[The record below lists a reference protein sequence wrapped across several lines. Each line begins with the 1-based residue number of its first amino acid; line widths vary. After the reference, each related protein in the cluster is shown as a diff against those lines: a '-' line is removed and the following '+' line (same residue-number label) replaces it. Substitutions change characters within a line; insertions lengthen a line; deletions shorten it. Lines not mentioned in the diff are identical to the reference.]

1 MGEGHGPPAAGGRRQ
16 ARLNH
21 DDPGEDAMRRLWS
34 AFAAAALLL
43 AAADGARA
51 QETVDGGG
59 GWRAG
64 RFDLGVYAGGTLSSR
79 WFESHT
85 VTLDGTPT
93 GSRNDDGE
101 SYSPGFAPAFGA
113 FATYWLS
120 PSVGVRAHGNYTPM
134 RLPFTGDGLF
144 GTGATDRHRYGMNT
158 WFYDLDLMLRPFAM
172 RGGMLQ
178 SMYLWVGGGGYTVDL
193 AGEDVAACEGSLNAL
208 GACLSFD
215 PKQATVGQG
224 TAGVGLDLFSVGP
237 LQLFTELG
245 VHVYDSPVH
254 VGDDWF
260 APVVGLRGSS
270 VRIADDA
277 TAVTGRL
284 VLGLKMVFG
293 RFIAAPVPPP
303 PPALLPPPPPREV
316 VPPPPPA
323 PVVERTMVSMCVV
336 QDGQLT
342 TIQVAEGEAPPAGE
356 GYAGSTAWF
365 VNNEPV
371 TFMGRRYIKY
381 GLPRVLGTT
390 DVHGVGTVQ
399 GVSVF
404 AEHAANTEH
413 PEVIYVPVRPGC
425 EFQPYQY
432 ETKAAGVRG

>member
-1 MGEGHGPPAAGGRRQ
+1 
-16 ARLNH
+16 
-21 DDPGEDAMRRLWS
+21 MRRLWS

-43 AAADGARA
+43 AAADGAKA
-51 QETVDGGG
+51 QETMDGGG

-64 RFDLGVYAGGTLSSR
+64 RFDLGIYAGGTLSSR

-93 GSRNDDGE
+93 GMRNDDGE
-101 SYSPGFAPAFGA
+101 NYSPGFAPAFGA

-120 PSVGVRAHGNYTPM
+120 PSIGLRAHGNYTPM

-144 GTGATDRHRYGMNT
+144 GTGATNRHRYLMNT
-158 WFYDLDLMLRPFAM
+158 WFYDLDLMLRPFVM
-172 RGGMLQ
+172 RDGMLR

-193 AGEDVAACEGSLNAL
+193 VGEDVAACEGSLASL

-224 TAGVGLDLFSVGP
+224 TAGVGLDLLGVGP

-254 VGDDWF
+254 VGDEWF
-260 APVVGLRGSS
+260 GPVTGLKGTS
-270 VRIADDA
+270 VRVADDA

-293 RFIAAPVPPP
+293 DIIPRPVMPPP
-303 PPALLPPPPPREV
+303 PP
-316 VPPPPPA
+316 PPPPPA
-323 PVVERTMVSMCVV
+323 PEVMPPPPPPPPAVVERATTSVCVV
-336 QDGQLT
+336 QDGRLT
-342 TIQVAEGEAPPAGE
+342 TIQVMEGDSPPAGE
-356 GYAGSTAWF
+356 GYAGSATWF
-365 VNNEPV
+365 INNEPV
-371 TFMGRRYIKY
+371 VFMGRRYVKY

-390 DVHGVGTVQ
+390 DVHGVGTVN

-404 AEHAANTEH
+404 AEHTANAEH

-432 ETKAAGVRG
+432 EVKAGGVRG

>member
-1 MGEGHGPPAAGGRRQ
+1 
-16 ARLNH
+16 
-21 DDPGEDAMRRLWS
+21 MRRLWS

-51 QETVDGGG
+51 QETMDGGG

-93 GSRNDDGE
+93 GARNDDGE
-101 SYSPGFAPAFGA
+101 NYSPGFAPAFGA

-120 PSVGVRAHGNYTPM
+120 PSVGLRAHGNYTPM

-144 GTGATDRHRYGMNT
+144 GTGATDRHRYLMNT

-215 PKQATVGQG
+215 PNQATVGQG
-224 TAGVGLDLFSVGP
+224 TAGLGLDLFGVGP

-293 RFIAAPVPPP
+293 GARRPTEPKPDTLPKVVISVPTPP
-303 PPALLPPPPPREV
+303 DPPTPPAVFR
-316 VPPPPPA
+316 
-323 PVVERTMVSMCVV
+323 MCVV
-336 QDGQLT
+336 ENGALREVEGQIGAAGDSTANGRPFSEVYPATVGYAASAEWYVPNGSIMFDGKSYDWFELSRIIPASDLT
-342 TIQVAEGEAPPAGE
+342 RIGEYRGLSVFSAVSAAGAEG
-356 GYAGSTAWF
+356 
-365 VNNEPV
+365 
-371 TFMGRRYIKY
+371 
-381 GLPRVLGTT
+381 
-390 DVHGVGTVQ
+390 
-399 GVSVF
+399 
-404 AEHAANTEH
+404 
-413 PEVIYVPVRPGC
+413 VIYLPVRRGC
-425 EFQPYQY
+425 EFQPYKLTVKVH
-432 ETKAAGVRG
+432 EVVGE